1 MQRGTRRSMRRR
13 GVGDAADGRRGDDAP
28 IALSLDES
36 LRVDAQGGR
45 GVDVHGHGLAAVG
58 VDSEHDVL
66 GSEAV
71 YRIAARR
78 LRSPACVSEPSTA
91 SKPAHRREQDSEEKS
106 ACAHVCEPASE

>member
-1 MQRGTRRSMRRR
+1 MQRGMR
-13 GVGDAADGRRGDDAP
+13 DAARRWTTRAVSH
-28 IALSLDES
+28 SLDES

-66 GSEAV
+66 GREAV
-71 YRIAARR
+71 YRITARR
-78 LRSPACVSEPSTA
+78 LRSPACLSEPSTA
-91 SKPAHRREQDSEEKS
+91 SKPAHRPERDSEEKS